1 MIEWHNKFAADFPRD
16 EFPAIEIS
24 DGTETYVGTLSGTTR
39 ADIDDAIE
47 DFSDDYD
54 MNDEPGGVECSYSVW
69 LMRPTRTG
77 HGGYKQR
84 PDHQGT
90 FLIDS

>member
-47 DFSDDYD
+47 DF
-54 MNDEPGGVECSYSVW
+54 
-69 LMRPTRTG
+69 
-77 HGGYKQR
+77 
-84 PDHQGT
+84 
-90 FLIDS
+90 